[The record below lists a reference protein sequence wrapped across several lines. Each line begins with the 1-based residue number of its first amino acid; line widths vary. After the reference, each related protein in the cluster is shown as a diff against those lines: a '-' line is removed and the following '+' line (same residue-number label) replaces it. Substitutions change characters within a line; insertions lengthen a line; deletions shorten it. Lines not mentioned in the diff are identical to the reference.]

1 VPQARRRGGHQA
13 RPLAAL
19 AGAAALVG
27 VSMLFVAPAAPRA
40 QVTTAKAP
48 VVIAAYLL
56 NFIKFVA
63 WPPEVVPQ
71 DAPIVVCVAD
81 PPVADAVSTSLLAWP
96 AGARP
101 VTLSR
106 VAAPAV
112 PADCG
117 VLYVAALDDRA
128 VATVLA
134 GLRGRSVL
142 SVSTADDFAKR
153 GGAIGLFFDGG
164 TMKFAVNP
172 QAVERA
178 RLRVD
183 SRLLKLARIVKESE

>member
-1 VPQARRRGGHQA
+1 ML
-13 RPLAAL
+13 LATP
-19 AGAAALVG
+19 
-27 VSMLFVAPAAPRA
+27 SAPGA
-40 QVTTAKAP
+40 QVMTTAKAP

-63 WPPEVVPQ
+63 WPPDVVRE
-71 DAPIVVCVAD
+71 DAPVVVCVAD
-81 PPVADAVSTSLLAWP
+81 PPVADAMSTSLADWP

-101 VTLSR
+101 VNLSR
-106 VAAPAV
+106 VTAPAV

-117 VLYVAALDDRA
+117 VLYVADLDDRQI
-128 VATVLA
+128 ATVLA
-134 GLRGRSVL
+134 GLHGRSVL
-142 SVSTADDFAKR
+142 SVSTAEDFAKH
-153 GGAIGLFFDGG
+153 GGAIELFFDGG

-183 SRLLKLARIVKESE
+183 ARLLKLARIVKESR